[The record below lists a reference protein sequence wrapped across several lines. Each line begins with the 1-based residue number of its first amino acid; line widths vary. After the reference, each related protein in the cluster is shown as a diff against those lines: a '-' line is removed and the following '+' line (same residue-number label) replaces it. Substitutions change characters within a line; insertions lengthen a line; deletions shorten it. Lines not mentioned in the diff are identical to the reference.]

1 VRARV
6 TLRASAAAVRL
17 WLVVACS
24 VACTVAAAPRLA
36 AQVDPSVRWETLHTA
51 HFRIHFNPQL
61 EDQARRAAVNAE
73 RAYAAL
79 AAELTPPR
87 GMIDIVLADNVDL
100 TNGQATPFPTNR
112 IILYAYP
119 PVDAPTLRY
128 YGDWNALLIQHELTH
143 IFHLDRARGWWR
155 IAQKVFGRNPVFM
168 PNLYTPAW
176 LTEGLAV
183 YYESRLTGFGRLA
196 GTAHRAL
203 AEAAARDTSLPRLD
217 QLSLAA
223 PEWPNGEGPYIYGSL
238 LFSYLSATRGAQTVP
253 AFIEYSSG
261 ATIPFLLDRTSRAA
275 FGISFEDAWRAW
287 RDSAL
292 RVAAVPDLHP
302 LSIRTLTHE
311 GYNAYFPRW
320 TDSTTLIYASDNER
334 DLPGVYAVTLSGQQ
348 RRLERRNGEN
358 PNAPI
363 PNGMVYSQLDYTSPY
378 AIRSDLYRSD
388 AGHDTRLTHG
398 ARYADPDARPDGR
411 IVAVWGHRASTQ
423 LVVLS
428 PDGRHVITITPYAAD
443 TEWSEPRWSPDGHEI
458 AAVRWERGG
467 YMSVIVMDTAG
478 RALQTI
484 LREQAVVASPSWTPD
499 GQQVVFTSDHSGR
512 AEVYRARLDT
522 ASSAPGDGGANGK
535 AGGDSVWL
543 VGSGGAGL
551 SYPAVSPGGSW
562 LAVTELRGDGYHVG
576 VAPYDSG
583 RGYPLDSSALGE
595 SHTVPPL
602 ARDSGR
608 ITRYSPWAGLIPRYW
623 MPVANTS
630 DLGYFQ
636 LGAYTSAYDVLQRHS
651 YSLQALYDFHEPSQV
666 EATATYEY
674 RGIGFPVL
682 DAVGQEYWTH
692 QPLANTAGQTVGEL
706 VHRSVTASFEET
718 LLWPRARTNTTWAVG
733 ADIEARTYSTDPGPL
748 ITQIDP
754 FYASH
759 PYFPSVFTTI
769 GWSNAASPD
778 LAVSPENGVS
788 LSATLRQ
795 RWQQAAAAT
804 VERSVVAVGD
814 AYRTVNIFPG
824 FAHDVLAAQAAV
836 GFENDGAIST
846 FTAGGRSGESVQVV
860 PGVTVGDEPRV
871 FSVRGFPPGAANG
884 TRAFA
889 GSLEYRI
896 PLFAPGRGLRL
907 LPFFLGKTSLT
918 VFGDGA
924 EAWCPVQEG
933 VLPSVCA
940 AQDAQRRLLSSAG
953 AELNFDTALQYDVPY
968 RVRLGMAVPTSNGA
982 EYGAGPVDFY
992 ITFGIPF

>member
-1 VRARV
+1 VNRRTSAV
-6 TLRASAAAVRL
+6 AAAAAVRL
-17 WLVVACS
+17 WVLAACS
-24 VACTVAAAPRLA
+24 VVAAPRLA

-79 AAELTPPR
+79 ARELVPPR
-87 GMIDIVLADNVDL
+87 GTIDIVLADNVDL

-143 IFHLDRARGWWR
+143 IFHLDRVRGWWS
-155 IAQKVFGRNPVFM
+155 IAQKVFGRSPVFM

-196 GTAHRAL
+196 GTAHRTL

-238 LFSYLSATRGAQTVP
+238 LFSYLSATRGAQTIP

-292 RVAAVPDLHP
+292 REAAVPDLHP
-302 LSIRTLTHE
+302 LSIRTVTHE

-320 TDSTTLIYASDNER
+320 TDSTTLIYAADNER
-334 DLPGVYAVTLSGQQ
+334 DLPGVYAVTLDGRQ
-348 RRLERRNGEN
+348 RRLERRNGTN
-358 PNAPI
+358 PNSPI
-363 PNGMVYSQLDYTSPY
+363 PDGMVYSQLDYTSPY

-388 AGHDTRLTHG
+388 HGHDRQLTHG
-398 ARYADPDARPDGR
+398 ARYSDPDARTDGR

-428 PDGRHVITITPYAAD
+428 PDARVVIPITPYAAD
-443 TEWSEPRWSPDGHEI
+443 TEWSEPRWSPDGREI

-467 YMSVIVMDTAG
+467 YMSVVVMDTAG
-478 RALQTI
+478 RPLQTI
-484 LREQAVVASPSWTPD
+484 LRERAVVASPSWTPD
-499 GQQVVFTSDHSGR
+499 GQNVLFTSDHSGR
-512 AEVYRARLDT
+512 AEVYRTRMDT
-522 ASSAPGDGGANGK
+522 ASVASSDP
-535 AGGDSVWL
+535 VL
-543 VGSGGAGL
+543 LLGSGGAGL
-551 SYPAVSPGGSW
+551 SYPAVSPDGAW

-576 VAPYDSG
+576 ITRYDSAP
-583 RGYPLDSSALGE
+583 GYPLDSSVSAGNQA
-595 SHTVPPL
+595 VPPL

-608 ITRYSPWAGLIPRYW
+608 ITRFSPWSGLIPRYW

-630 DLGYFQ
+630 DQGYFQ
-636 LGAYTSAYDVLQRHS
+636 LGAYTSAADVLMRHS
-651 YSLQALYDFHEPSQV
+651 YSLQALYDFHSPSEV
-666 EATATYEY
+666 ELAATYEY

-682 DAVGQEYWTH
+682 DATSQEYWTH
-692 QPLANTAGQTVGEL
+692 QPLANADGQTVGEL

-718 LLWPRARTNTTWAVG
+718 LLWPRARTNTSWAVG
-733 ADIEARTYSTDPGPL
+733 GDIEARTYSTDPGPL
-748 ITQIDP
+748 ITEIDP

-795 RWQQAAAAT
+795 RWQQAASAT
-804 VERSVVAVGD
+804 VERSVVAVAD
-814 AYRTVNIFPG
+814 AYRAVSLFPG
-824 FAHDVLAAQAAV
+824 FAHDVLAAQVAV
-836 GFENDGAIST
+836 GLENSGAIST

-884 TRAFA
+884 TEALA

-907 LPFFLGKTSLT
+907 LPVFLGKTSLT

-924 EAWCPVQEG
+924 EAWCPVTGG
-933 VLPSVCA
+933 VLPSVCD
-940 AQDAQRRLLSSAG
+940 AQDAQRRLLSSVG
-953 AELNFDTALQYDVPY
+953 AELNFDTALQYDVAY
-968 RVRLGMAVPTSNGA
+968 RLRLGMAVPTSNGA
-982 EYGAGPVDFY
+982 AYGASPVDFY
-992 ITFGIPF
+992 VTFGLPF

>member
-1 VRARV
+1 VRTSVSRRPLA
-6 TLRASAAAVRL
+6 TAAAAGL
-17 WLVVACS
+17 WVLAACS
-24 VACTVAAAPRLA
+24 VAVAPRLA
-36 AQVDPSVRWETLHTA
+36 AQVDPSVRWETLHTE

-61 EDQARRAAVNAE
+61 EDQARRAAKNAE

-79 AAELTPPR
+79 ARELVPPR
-87 GMIDIVLADNVDL
+87 GTIDLVLADNVDL
-100 TNGQATPFPTNR
+100 TNGQATPYPTNR
-112 IILYAYP
+112 IIIYAYP

-128 YGDWNALLIQHELTH
+128 YGDWNALIIQHELTH

-155 IAQKVFGRNPVFM
+155 LAQRVFGRNPVFM
-168 PNLYTPAW
+168 PNLYSPAW

-196 GTAHRAL
+196 GTSHRTL
-203 AEAAARDTSLPRLD
+203 AEAAARDTALPRLD

-238 LFSYLSATRGAQTVP
+238 LFSYLSATRGPQTVP

-261 ATIPFLLDRTSRAA
+261 ATIPYLLDRTSRAA
-275 FGISFEDAWRAW
+275 FGISFEDAWHAW

-292 RVAAVPDLHP
+292 RAAAVPDLHP
-302 LSIRTLTHE
+302 LSIRSITHE

-320 TDSTTLIYASDNER
+320 IDSTTLIYSADNER
-334 DLPGVYAVTLSGQQ
+334 DLPGVYSVTLAGQQ
-348 RRLERRNGEN
+348 RRLERRNGTD

-378 AIRSDLYRSD
+378 AIRLDLYRSH

-398 ARYADPDARPDGR
+398 ARYSDPDARPDGR

-423 LVVLS
+423 LVVL
-428 PDGRHVITITPYAAD
+428 PANGRSAAAITPYAAD
-443 TEWSEPRWSPDGHEI
+443 TEWSEPRWSPDGREI

-467 YMSVIVMDTAG
+467 YMSVVVMDTAG

-484 LREQAVVASPSWTPD
+484 LRERAVIASPSWTPD
-499 GQQVVFTSDHSGR
+499 GQTVVFTSDRSGR
-512 AEVYRARLDT
+512 AEVYRTPVDT
-522 ASSAPGDGGANGK
+522 AHTRASDSAVSSR
-535 AGGDSVWL
+535 VML

-551 SYPAVSPGGSW
+551 SYPAVSPDGAR
-562 LAVTELRGDGYHVG
+562 LAVTEIRGDGYHIG
-576 VAPYDSG
+576 VAPFDSASA
-583 RGYPLDSSALGE
+583 YPLDSVGAGAANPV
-595 SHTVPPL
+595 VPPVE
-602 ARDSGR
+602 RDTGR
-608 ITRYSPWAGLIPRYW
+608 ITRYSPWLGLIPRYW

-630 DLGYFQ
+630 DQGYIQ
-636 LGAYTSAYDVLQRHS
+636 AGAYTSGYDVLQRHS
-651 YSLQALYDFHEPSQV
+651 YSLQALYDFHEPSQI
-666 EATATYEY
+666 ELDATYEY
-674 RGIGFPVL
+674 RGLGYPVL

-706 VHRSVTASFEET
+706 VHRTVTATAEET
-718 LLWPRARTNTTWAVG
+718 LLWPRVRTSTSWTVG

-748 ITQIDP
+748 IKEIDP
-754 FYASH
+754 FYGSH

-769 GWSNAASPD
+769 GWSNAASPE
-778 LAVSPENGVS
+778 LGISPENGLS
-788 LSATLRQ
+788 LSTTLRQ
-795 RWQQAAAAT
+795 RWQQAASAT
-804 VERSVVAVGD
+804 TERSVVAVAD
-814 AYRTVNIFPG
+814 AYRALSLFPA
-824 FAHDVLAAQAAV
+824 FAHDVLAAQFAV
-836 GFENDGAIST
+836 GLENDGAIST
-846 FTAGGRSGESVQVV
+846 FTAGGRSGQAVQVV

-884 TRAFA
+884 TRAMA

-918 VFGDGA
+918 VFGDAA
-924 EAWCPVQEG
+924 EAWCPEHQG
-933 VLPSVCA
+933 VLPGVCD

-953 AELNFDTALQYDVPY
+953 VELNFDTAFQYDASY
-968 RVRLGMAVPTSNGA
+968 RVRLGMALPASNGA
-982 EYGAGPVDFY
+982 AYGASPVDFY
-992 ITFGIPF
+992 VTFGLPF